1 MPVESIGGSSVAR
14 RDLRKTWDK
23 SRMRISVAAFA
34 CIALAASGCGGG
46 SNGTIRVTDL
56 PAQCVGDSGG
66 LLKALAAAPRPVR
79 VDGEPISQ
87 CFSRGDDS
95 VEMQALGTGLVAAA
109 ETLGDRARAGSDRA
123 ALQLGYLVGAAERG
137 ADQSGIAEELIRR
150 LQAETTLPAPAQAA
164 YARGH
169 RAGSTQG

>member
-1 MPVESIGGSSVAR
+1 MR
-14 RDLRKTWDK
+14 DK
-23 SRMRISVAAFA
+23 SWMRIGAAAFA

-46 SNGTIRVTDL
+46 SNDTIHVTDL
-56 PAQCVGDSGG
+56 PAQCIGDSGG

-87 CFSRGDDS
+87 CFSIKDDS
-95 VEMQALGTGLVAAA
+95 VEMQALGTGLLAAA
-109 ETLGDRARAGSDRA
+109 ETLGDRARGGSDKA

-137 ADQSGIAEELIRR
+137 AQQSGIAGELIRR
-150 LQAETTLPAPAQAA
+150 LQAETTLPARTQPA